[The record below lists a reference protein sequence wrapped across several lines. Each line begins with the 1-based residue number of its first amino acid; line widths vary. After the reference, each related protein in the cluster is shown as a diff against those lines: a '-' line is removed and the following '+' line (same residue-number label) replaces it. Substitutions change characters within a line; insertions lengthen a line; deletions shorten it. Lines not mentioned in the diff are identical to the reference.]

1 MSTAEPRSTPRRD
14 VHRADALAWLA
25 AHAPKDDMAVVTSL
39 PDFSELRELT
49 FEAWQSW
56 FVGAA
61 RRVIAWT
68 PPDSFAIFFQT
79 DVVRHGEWIDKG
91 HLVLR
96 AAEAA
101 GARLVWHKIVCREPP
116 GAITYGRAG
125 YSHLLCF
132 TRGARRARRASKS
145 ASPDVLADAG
155 DKPTEKSMGVEAC
168 RLACQFLLAETSTR
182 VVVDPFCGRGTLLA
196 VANALGLDAI
206 GVDRSARA
214 CSAARRLVV
223 SIEKP

>member
-1 MSTAEPRSTPRRD
+1 
-14 VHRADALAWLA
+14 
-25 AHAPKDDMAVVTSL
+25 MAVVTSL
-39 PDFSELRELT
+39 PDFSELSELEFT
-49 FEAWQSW
+49 EWQDW
-56 FVGAA
+56 FVKAA
-61 RRVIAWT
+61 RTVVEWA
-68 PPDSFAIFFQT
+68 PPDSLAIFFQT
-79 DVVRHGEWIDKG
+79 DVVRHGVWIDKG

-125 YSHLLCF
+125 YAHLLCL
-132 TRGARRARRASKS
+132 TRRTRPTPKNSS
-145 ASPDVLADAG
+145 ADVVADAG
-155 DKPTEKSMGVEAC
+155 FKPSQKSMGVEAC
-168 RLACQFLLAETSTR
+168 RLACQFLLAETSAR
-182 VVVDPFCGRGTLLA
+182 IVVDPFCGHGTVLA

-206 GVDRSARA
+206 GVDKSARA